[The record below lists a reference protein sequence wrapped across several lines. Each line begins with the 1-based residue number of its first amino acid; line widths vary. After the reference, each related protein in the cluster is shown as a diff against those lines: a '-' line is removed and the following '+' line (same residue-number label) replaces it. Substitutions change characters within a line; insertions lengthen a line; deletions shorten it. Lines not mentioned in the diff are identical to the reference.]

1 MNETNTN
8 GGFDFGAL
16 ADSVASIIGGFNYK
30 AQNNQLAI
38 AQANADAANAQANAA
53 NAQPKSNTTIWL
65 VVIGAIVLIAL
76 FLMFK
81 QS

>member
-1 MNETNTN
+1 MTNDNNTN
-8 GGFDFGAL
+8 GGFDLGAV
-16 ADSVASIIGGFNYK
+16 ADSVAQIIGGFNYK
-30 AQNNQLAI
+30 AQNNEIAI
-38 AQANADAANAQANAA
+38 AQAQAEAANAQAMAA

-81 QS
+81 K